1 MRGQSLIT
9 VLITGK
15 REIIVAQ
22 RVQVMLIDD
31 VDGTEG
37 AETVTFAL
45 DGVTYEVDLS
55 EKNAAKLRD
64 AVAPWVGHG
73 RRVSGRATA
82 RSTPRASSRKAS
94 SGGDSAAVR
103 EWARS
108 NGHPVSER
116 GRISA
121 TVTDAYAA
129 AH

>member
-1 MRGQSLIT
+1 M
-9 VLITGK
+9 
-15 REIIVAQ
+15 AQ

-45 DGVTYEVDLS
+45 DGVTYEIDLS
-55 EKNAAKLRD
+55 EKNATALRD
-64 AVAPWVGHG
+64 AFAPWVGHG
-73 RRVSGRATA
+73 RRVSGSGSGRSAGSGRSGASGRGGAA
-82 RSTPRASSRKAS
+82 RKQASSS
-94 SGGDSAAVR
+94 SSDTAAIR

-108 NGHPVSER
+108 NGHTVSER

-121 TVTDAYAA
+121 AVMEAYAA